1 MHHEKK
7 STDVRIISAWGPVS
21 ERIVAGGGEGGGIN
35 FYSSYTL
42 TFFCTHVKE
51 NIQDNHNIFPD
62 DDNGLANNKLE

>member
-7 STDVRIISAWGPVS
+7 STDVRIISVWGPVS
-21 ERIVAGGGEGGGIN
+21 GRIVARGGKKIN

-51 NIQDNHNIFPD
+51 NIQDNHKIFPG
-62 DDNGLANNKLE
+62 DDNGLVNNKLE